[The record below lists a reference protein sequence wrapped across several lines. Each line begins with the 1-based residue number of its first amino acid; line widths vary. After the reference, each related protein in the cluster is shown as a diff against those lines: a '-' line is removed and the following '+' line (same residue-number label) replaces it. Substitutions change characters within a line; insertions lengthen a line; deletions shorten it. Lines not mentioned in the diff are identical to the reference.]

1 MAKRII
7 SGIIGAVAVAGSLLP
22 LGYAFEIFNDFKN
35 SDVYF
40 WSNVFGELVMC
51 SIAIPAL
58 WIGVRF
64 LRFAVSGRDGQTTSL
79 AKSVLLGI
87 GFFFPGFV
95 FSLPLTIL
103 LASDTKDAK
112 RFVAAVGFSICIGVA
127 AAIICTIALVRR
139 RATKQT
145 SPG

>member
-7 SGIIGAVAVAGSLLP
+7 SGIIGAIAVSGSLLP
-22 LGYAFEIFNDFKN
+22 FGYAFEIFNDFKN
-35 SDVYF
+35 SDAYF

-64 LRFAVSGRDGQTTSL
+64 LRFAVSGRGGQTNSL
-79 AKSVLLGI
+79 ARSVLLGI

-103 LASDTKDAK
+103 LARDERS
-112 RFVAAVGFSICIGVA
+112 FLAAVGFSICIGVA

-139 RATKQT
+139 RAIKQT
-145 SPG
+145 SK